1 MSQLISDVSTALGQL
16 LSSKANEISAGP
28 RVFSREKVDAN
39 KVYCVILVNSIELE
53 PHTRGGFA
61 TSSDISVYVFVK
73 SPEDDYDTLADLVTV
88 VATGLYSTLASGG
101 YRPSGLRIDFDSEV
115 ADWGDF
121 GAFISLTAESAA

>member
-16 LSSKANEISAGP
+16 LSSKANEVSVGP

-61 TSSDISVYVFVK
+61 TSSDISVYAFVK
-73 SPEDDYDTLADLVTV
+73 SPEDDYGTLADLATV
-88 VATGLYSTLASGG
+88 VATGLFLALASGG
-101 YRPSGLRIDFDSEV
+101 YKPSGLRIDFDGEV

-121 GAFISLTAESAA
+121 GAFVSLTAESTS

>member
-16 LSSKANEISAGP
+16 LSSKANEVSVGP

-39 KVYCVILVNSIELE
+39 KVYCVILLNSIELE

-73 SPEDDYDTLADLVTV
+73 SPEDDYGTLADLATV
-88 VATGLYSTLASGG
+88 VATGLFLALASGG
-101 YRPSGLRIDFDSEV
+101 YKPSGLRIDFDGEV

-121 GAFISLTAESAA
+121 GAFVSLTAESTS